1 MSRPVKHRASI
12 VKEFPMDQSEQAA
25 PAPRDRLAGE
35 TILGFAI
42 VKTAAGT
49 TAARLGHAMV
59 GNTKPPPVGPSRD

>member
-1 MSRPVKHRASI
+1 
-12 VKEFPMDQSEQAA
+12 MDQSEQAA